1 MQLLL
6 NIGFPL
12 IAHPTRMTTLCDMI
26 NTLKLKSVLFLVLA
40 GLLLSSIAETKRL
53 VPLTS
58 FENSETGNLRR
69 RALMKRG
76 EDGGLQVVQIEK
88 SDLEE
93 REAKRLP
100 LDLDNTSPQGLG
112 KREAKKLPSDIENII
127 ESLEKKEAKK
137 LPFDLDEILEG
148 LEKRQVPQQE
158 FGSTNEDGTE
168 STKMVYLDSRIP
180 LLNEISIF
188 SSYSRNDLTLSS
200 NFEDPKQNVIVF
212 APSNDAIEAL
222 SLKPWQFPINIDE
235 LESNTEDE
243 KAIDD
248 AVNNNIIRFV
258 RSHVV
263 SYSDSDRAFKHNCKH
278 REILLKSQAY
288 DGPQDSGD
296 IILKKEKDDYY
307 VASAKDHEFHIVKKI
322 DHAEN
327 GVVMVIDS
335 CLESP

>member
-1 MQLLL
+1 
-6 NIGFPL
+6 
-12 IAHPTRMTTLCDMI
+12 MI

-40 GLLLSSIAETKRL
+40 SLLLSSIAETKRL

-100 LDLDNTSPQGLG
+100 LDLDNTFPQGLG
-112 KREAKKLPSDIENII
+112 KREAKKLPSDIENIV
-127 ESLEKKEAKK
+127 ESLEKREAKK

-148 LEKRQVPQQE
+148 LEKRQMPQQE

-235 LESNTEDE
+235 LES
-243 KAIDD
+243 K
-248 AVNNNIIRFV
+248 
-258 RSHVV
+258 
-263 SYSDSDRAFKHNCKH
+263 
-278 REILLKSQAY
+278 
-288 DGPQDSGD
+288 
-296 IILKKEKDDYY
+296 
-307 VASAKDHEFHIVKKI
+307 
-322 DHAEN
+322 
-327 GVVMVIDS
+327 
-335 CLESP
+335 